1 MKLRSLLLAT
11 LWLLLCG
18 CQGETQK
25 IGDYQMQSGAGISM
39 VEIQDD
45 DCYLVEDSGIIY
57 RLDWETGE
65 REMYLRGPEHV
76 DWVADPSLSRLYY
89 LRDGML
95 YRMDKQGDETPLCA
109 VRDGMLLCVTEHY
122 ALIRCGIYDTETAST
137 INCVD
142 LETLQFSEDLRLS
155 EDQQFACLLAQ
166 EGDTVYLMTYNPS
179 RIRAYTQVEAWD
191 LASEESRILAAYEHK
206 IIVPSNAGIQY
217 TDCGALVNGKL
228 YYFDYVNA
236 ALYAV
241 ETDGTAPA
249 EQCAM
254 TGAKRHKAMM
264 ISENGRCLA
273 VLTQIG
279 NAYKSS
285 AWALYTYDLQMDT
298 VSGIALQEACTDVYA
313 VASDPSRF
321 VALVALKGQ
330 KKLIWGPLRCE
341 SA

>member
-1 MKLRSLLLAT
+1 MDAESNPVVEGRRITVKLRSLLLAT

-95 YRMDKQGDETPLCA
+95 LG
-109 VRDGMLLCVTEHY
+109 VTEHY

-179 RIRAYTQVEAWD
+179 RIRAYTQIEAWD
-191 LASEESRILAAYEHK
+191 LASGEIKVLAAYEHK
-206 IIVPSNAGIQY
+206 IIIPSIAGVPY
-217 TDCGALVNGKL
+217 PDCGALVNGKL

-285 AWALYTYDLQMDT
+285 AWAIYTYDLQMDT